1 MQQEERCINP
11 WVPNLIT
18 LVHYLVVM
26 IKRMA
31 LTNFQLERHFP
42 AFICQVHELWSVC
55 YEEEPHGNYF
65 LKVIHS

>member
-31 LTNFQLERHFP
+31 LTNFQLERRYR
-42 AFICQVHELWSVC
+42 AFICQVHELFMSC
-55 YEEEPHGNYF
+55 GLSAMKKSLMEIIF
-65 LKVIHS
+65 